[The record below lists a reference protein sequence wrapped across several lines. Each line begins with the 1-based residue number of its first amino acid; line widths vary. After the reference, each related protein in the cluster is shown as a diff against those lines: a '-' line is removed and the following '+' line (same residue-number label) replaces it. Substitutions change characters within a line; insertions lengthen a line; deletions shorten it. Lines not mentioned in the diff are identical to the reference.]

1 MMQWKQRYNEAHYSK
16 TQRLAP
22 NFVRD
27 GHYTNP
33 TLPKYKTANG
43 LTKLICNF
51 LNWTGSNATRISSA
65 GRYIEA
71 KNSQGHKIAG
81 GGTYIPSTT
90 RKGTSDVTATI
101 KGRSVKIEVKIG
113 KDKASEY
120 QIREQER
127 ERAAGGI
134 YEFISTPEEFFELYD
149 KIITL

>member
-1 MMQWKQRYNEAHYSK
+1 MEWKKRYNEAHYSK
-16 TQRLAP
+16 TLKTAP

-33 TLPKYKTANG
+33 TIPKYKTANG

-90 RKGTSDVTATI
+90 RIGTSDITATI
-101 KGRSVKIEVKIG
+101 KGRSVKIEIKIE
-113 KDKASEY
+113 DKASEY
-120 QIREQER
+120 QLREQER
-127 ERAAGGI
+127 ERAAGGY
-134 YEFISTPEEFFELYD
+134 YEFISTPEEFFLLYD
-149 KIITL
+149 KIINL